1 MTENDD
7 FKTIYEPVL
16 ISVKSVKYSVS
27 MLETSLSYVLWD
39 EVKKLRGAEPVNT
52 NFSVLEFGAQGENC
66 ICLFVTS
73 KGTTQLSHF
82 FLRKH

>member
-39 EVKKLRGAEPVNT
+39 EV
-52 NFSVLEFGAQGENC
+52 
-66 ICLFVTS
+66 
-73 KGTTQLSHF
+73 
-82 FLRKH
+82 